1 MYDIILDTLMD
12 GIRLLPFLFVTYIV
26 MEYIEHKMSA
36 GTRRVVQASGR
47 FGPRK
52 YSRHFSPVRFFGGG
66 GQFVCGAGHYPRYI
80 DRHFS
85 FHIG

>member
-36 GTRRVVQASGR
+36 GTRRVVRQQEAVDGTE
-47 FGPRK
+47 
-52 YSRHFSPVRFFGGG
+52 
-66 GQFVCGAGHYPRYI
+66 
-80 DRHFS
+80 
-85 FHIG
+85 

>member
-47 FGPRK
+47 FGPLIGSIAGIFPQCGFLR
-52 YSRHFSPVRFFGGG
+52 RRPVCMR
-66 GQFVCGAGHYPRYI
+66 AGLLPAVR
-80 DRHFS
+80 
-85 FHIG
+85 